1 MSSATSA
8 TNYFDM
14 KVTNAAELKM
24 AIAELEEQCI
34 TREMDL
40 LYGIKA
46 YAQEMKDTMVNVSMG
61 MGSGFVAKK
70 LVSGDKSSLLK
81 RLAGDVVQGIVTTVV
96 TSKGS
101 KIKALG
107 SAILKNLFK
116 K

>member
-1 MSSATSA
+1 MNI
-8 TNYFDM
+8 TNS
-14 KVTNAAELKM
+14 AELKL
-24 AIAELEEQCI
+24 AIAALEEECI

-46 YAQEMKDTMVNVSMG
+46 YTQEIKDTMVNVSMG
-61 MGSGFVAKK
+61 MGSGLVAKK
-70 LVSGDKSSLLK
+70 IVTGGKDTLLK
-81 RLAGDVVQGIVTTVV
+81 RLTGDLVQGIVTTVV

-107 SAILKNLFK
+107 SAIFKNLFK

>member
-1 MSSATSA
+1 MKI
-8 TNYFDM
+8 TN
-14 KVTNAAELKM
+14 TAELKL
-24 AIAELEEQCI
+24 AIADLEEQCI

-46 YAQEMKDTMVNVSMG
+46 YAQEMKETIANVSMG
-61 MGSGFVAKK
+61 MGTGLVAKK
-70 LVSGDKSSLLK
+70 IVTGGKDSILK
-81 RLAGDVVQGIVTTVV
+81 RLTGDLVQGIVTTVV